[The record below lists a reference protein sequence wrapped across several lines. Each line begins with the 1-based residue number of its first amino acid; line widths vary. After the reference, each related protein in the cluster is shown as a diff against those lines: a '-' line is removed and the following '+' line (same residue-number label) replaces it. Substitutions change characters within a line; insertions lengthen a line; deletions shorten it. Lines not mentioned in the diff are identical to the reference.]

1 MTKDNLKTART
12 ILSMRGSQ
20 NQGGRLAAC
29 RPRVS
34 TGGGRTADTIPH
46 KKGIWY
52 IQVRIDLVA
61 VAVSQAPHKHSK
73 KKSARRTP
81 NFPALHHTP
90 VAKKEAD
97 DIRMTRVTGKIPKA
111 ENDLILQRKSDAD
124 KGDGDQ
130 KAEVTRE
137 GAPPLLEKGR
147 AHLLEQ
153 EDGSPLAVEGRV
165 S

>member
-1 MTKDNLKTART
+1 MRFRKRHIN
-12 ILSMRGSQ
+12 ILR
-20 NQGGRLAAC
+20 
-29 RPRVS
+29 
-34 TGGGRTADTIPH
+34 
-46 KKGIWY
+46 
-52 IQVRIDLVA
+52 
-61 VAVSQAPHKHSK
+61 
-73 KKSARRTP
+73 KSR
-81 NFPALHHTP
+81 P
-90 VAKKEAD
+90 VAPLIFRHYIILLWPKKEAD
-97 DIRMTRVTGKIPKA
+97 DIKMTRVTGKILKA